1 MAQNRLNLNWQI
13 SLRED
18 RAAFIKDYIE
28 TLNFTPTQEEL
39 TMMGNYILWGKL
51 KESDKDGPSR
61 LKNEGLYIETKNG
74 DWIDDRSVSLEGLLE
89 TPGFSESD
97 FSHPTYKKIRHTFS
111 REEARRL
118 AAPEILSALEG
129 LWRRIDSIELLIGY
143 YELAHGKRKTPIR
156 KELLDRFNDSERE
169 SIEARANDTKQY
181 AYLKLKHE
189 LVELRKQQYVY
200 QDSYK
205 QTIFSRPVNNA
216 IYYKMDEP
224 IEFGSDIPVLP
235 FSIRYNSPLF
245 KKIFNYERFP
255 APDDF
260 NEKELREI
268 SSILWSPAQSTSNA
282 FDFSNPDHLYKLCGM
297 YKELEEKV
305 HDEELTEDSALV
317 QFLNTAR
324 AYKELA
330 NLEPLHE
337 DILHWKIEKKSNGEI
352 QDLAKKKYNHLY
364 QTNYISTIY
373 CKTLDSIAET
383 AAFHRTVCENLS
395 FPENFKKCKD
405 CGNSL
410 LLTNRDWVKRA
421 RSRDGFSPR
430 CKRCEKIK
438 RDSKGGK

>member
-18 RAAFIKDYIE
+18 RAKFIEKYIE
-28 TLNFTPTQEEL
+28 NLTFKPTPEEL

-51 KESDKDGPSR
+51 KETDKDGPSR

-143 YELAHGKRKTPIR
+143 YELAHGKRKTSIR
-156 KELLDRFNDSERE
+156 KELLDRFNESERE

-205 QTIFSRPVNNA
+205 QTIFSRPVNNS
-216 IYYKMDEP
+216 IYYKVDDP
-224 IEFGSDIPVLP
+224 IEFGADIPVLP
-235 FSIRYNSPLF
+235 FSIRYNTPLF
-245 KKIFNYERFP
+245 KKIFNFERFP
-255 APDDF
+255 EPDDF
-260 NEKELREI
+260 NEKELKEI
-268 SSILWSPAQSTSNA
+268 SEILWNPAAASKDG
-282 FDFSNPDHLYKLCGM
+282 FDFSNPDHLYKLCG
-297 YKELEEKV
+297 YFKELEEKV
-305 HDEELTEDSALV
+305 KDEELGEDSALV

-324 AYKELA
+324 AYVELSK
-330 NLEPLHE
+330 LEPLHRDLLE
-337 DILHWKIEKKSNGEI
+337 WKIEKKSNAVI
-352 QDLAKKKYNHLY
+352 QELIKEKYGHSY
-364 QTNYISTIY
+364 QINYISTLY

-383 AAFHRTVCENLS
+383 AKFHRIVCENLS

-410 LLTNRDWVKRA
+410 LLGTRDWVKRA

-438 RDSKGGK
+438 RESKGGK